1 MWETQ
6 QTWVQS
12 LIPGSGRSPGGG
24 NCTPL
29 QYSCWDNPTD
39 REVWWTYSPRGH
51 KGVGHDL
58 VTNTTTDILIF
69 TAPGP
74 STRQVVRGHWMS
86 TQVASSF
93 ILPLLI
99 SDVLIW
105 VRVHHVKG
113 MLRQDLRGQS
123 ISGAQK
129 KKCAPGTDLVF

>member
-1 MWETQ
+1 MGRFPQRRKWQPTP
-6 QTWVQS
+6 VF
-12 LIPGSGRSPGGG
+12 LPGKCHGQRDLVG
-24 NCTPL
+24 
-29 QYSCWDNPTD
+29 
-39 REVWWTYSPRGH
+39 YSPRGH